1 MKLTFNENVIVKYSN
16 GEMYINTDKFEYN
29 SKLNK
34 QIKTDFFYYLLM
46 VVHKYKMNYTNE
58 LFKESLKK
66 EKYLNYN
73 KFTKLLYYIKNKLLL
88 GDFAFSFNGY
98 TVSYK
103 RRNLYRKWL
112 LYVLKYDYE
121 ASIRIQSLFRGY
133 LVRKRKILIS
143 F

>member
-1 MKLTFNENVIVKYSN
+1 MTIKFNENVEICYKDKRI
-16 GEMYINTDKFEYN
+16 YINNDQFEYN

-46 VVHKYKMNYTNE
+46 VVHKHKMNYTNE

-88 GDFAFSFNGY
+88 GDFAFSINGY